1 MEEDRSGLMWE
12 AEDLISL
19 VERGGLSGFGGLS
32 QVAFKNFWGLRL
44 ASR

>member
-12 AEDLISL
+12 AEDLISS
-19 VERGGLSGFGGLS
+19 VERSGLSGEGLS

-44 ASR
+44 ASK